1 MSGEI
6 TDLFQAVPGLLRH
19 TGVVESDAV
28 QTDDGVH
35 RRPDLMAH
43 IGQERRLR
51 LIGFFCL
58 SQSLVECLV
67 PIQCFPGLF
76 IYVGESH
83 AYRVDEIILPV
94 FRVTDPRHPKEFIG
108 FHPVIFH
115 QIPAGDDQILL

>member
-1 MSGEI
+1 M
-6 TDLFQAVPGLLRH
+6 RH
-19 TGVVESDAV
+19 TGVAKCDAV

-35 RRPDLMAH
+35 RRPNLVTH
-43 IGQERRLR
+43 IRQERRLR